1 MKTAL
6 DRRLGEQFFA
16 WVPYL
21 WRDLEGAA
29 SMADEQAAI
38 DSGTI
43 TAMGFRYVGEAPSA
57 SA

>member
-6 DRRLGEQFFA
+6 DRRLSEQYFA

-38 DSGTI
+38 GAGTI
-43 TAMGFRYVGEAPSA
+43 AAMGFRYVGEAPFA